1 VSAIAIAQLDLIAK
15 MGILVTAR
23 LLGMQQ
29 YTQHVECTCTQYLT
43 ECFLGYEEIDLVER
57 EPLWTAMVNSLAY
70 GRWMG
75 FVPDLEEFAGS
86 LDRWPRLKVAMEEAD
101 VWPEGGK
108 VEEEVGGREGEV
120 EGWGGGAVG
129 GNRR

>member
-1 VSAIAIAQLDLIAK
+1 VSTIAIAQLDLIAK
-15 MGILVTAR
+15 MGILVAAR
-23 LLGMQQ
+23 LLGMQH

-43 ECFLGYEEIDLVER
+43 ECFPGYEEIDLVEP

-108 VEEEVGGREGEV
+108 VRKRWEG
-120 EGWGGGAVG
+120 AKA
-129 GNRR
+129 R